1 VRSLRQDTTY
11 TVACCGNSAPS
22 CSCRD
27 WCRHHL
33 PCKHVLAVFM
43 YKPAYGWESLPAAY
57 TQLPIFCLDTEV
69 VGSAVVSDI
78 PEHSCSNEQSQHND
92 VNTTHDVTENMP
104 ADYSVGKILTTGKI

>member
-1 VRSLRQDTTY
+1 
-11 TVACCGNSAPS
+11 
-22 CSCRD
+22 
-27 WCRHHL
+27 
-33 PCKHVLAVFM
+33 M